1 MVIFFQVGS
10 LTFPGRGGMR
20 PKRNLIPVRW
30 LMQTYCLDL
39 GHFFTPLGCLL
50 LQGLIKTNCKCLWY
64 LPQSKLI
71 FMSNEREQHQF
82 CHASCLYFKMKTEY
96 IIPTCLVVLFVV
108 FFLLKNFLTTV
119 AILLEAGAYVNM
131 QQSSGETAL
140 MKVNSG
146 LVLMWFS
153 LPILSSV
160 HY

>member
-1 MVIFFQVGS
+1 
-10 LTFPGRGGMR
+10 
-20 PKRNLIPVRW
+20 
-30 LMQTYCLDL
+30 
-39 GHFFTPLGCLL
+39 
-50 LQGLIKTNCKCLWY
+50 
-64 LPQSKLI
+64 
-71 FMSNEREQHQF
+71 MSNEREQHQF

-146 LVLMWFS
+146 LVLM
-153 LPILSSV
+153 
-160 HY
+160 